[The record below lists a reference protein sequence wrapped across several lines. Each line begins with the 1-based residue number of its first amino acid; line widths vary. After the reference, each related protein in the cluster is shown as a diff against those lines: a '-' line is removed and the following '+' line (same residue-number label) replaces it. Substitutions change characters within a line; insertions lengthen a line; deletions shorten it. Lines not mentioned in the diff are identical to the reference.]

1 MFSLVLKK
9 VTFLQDLSIEGSE
22 TRLTEAVEEVR
33 KLKICSFFLKNKY
46 NVFIL
51 SFSTSCVKHKT
62 SFLSF

>member
-33 KLKICSFFLKNKY
+33 KLKICSFFFEKQ
-46 NVFIL
+46 I
-51 SFSTSCVKHKT
+51 
-62 SFLSF
+62 